1 MFIAGVVIVG
11 VVAGVVVG
19 SSDDDYSKY
28 SEYSKYSDAELVANI
43 EAQKRQKQYKYEELE
58 TIKKNLLSKY
68 AEEIAVLED
77 EPVLVD
83 KINIIKGKDK
93 KNNIDNI
100 DSIRNEL
107 LVHVKNKLEKELK
120 DDKKQ
125 LVEIDIAL
133 AKINEVQLTSK
144 K

>member
-107 LVHVKNKLEKELK
+107 LVHVKKKLEKELK

>member
-68 AEEIAVLED
+68 TEEISILED
-77 EPVLVD
+77 ESVLVD
-83 KINIIKGKDK
+83 KINVIKGKDK

-100 DSIRNEL
+100 DSIQNEL
-107 LVHVKNKLEKELK
+107 LAHVKNKLEKELK

-125 LVEIDIAL
+125 LVEIDMAL
-133 AKINEVQLTSK
+133 AKINEIQLTSK